1 MHEENSFI
9 TLTYN
14 KENLPVGSSL
24 VKEHFQGFMK
34 RLRERIEPLKIK
46 FYHCGEYGEE
56 CYKCGKSRRECGC
69 SKFEIAIGRPHYH
82 ALIFGYEFPDKEFWK
97 KIKNNLVF
105 RSNLLEETWG
115 KGFCSIGAVT
125 FQSAA
130 YTARYIMKKQG
141 GKTAK
146 KHYERID
153 PDTGEVTSKIPEY
166 TTMSLRPHGIGESWY
181 RKYHKDVF
189 PDDCVV
195 IEGKRYKTPRYYDK
209 LLLAAE
215 GADALEHVKELRV
228 ANALKRAADNTPAR
242 LAVRKQVQL
251 FKVRRLKREFE
262 DESTDV

>member
-1 MHEENSFI
+1 MHEAQMHEDNSFI

-14 KENLPVGSSL
+14 NEHLPAGGTL

-34 RLRERIEPLKIK
+34 RLRSRIDPVKIK

-56 CYKCGKSRRECGC
+56 L
-69 SKFEIAIGRPHYH
+69 GRPHYH
-82 ALIFGYEFPDKEFWK
+82 ALIFGYAFPDKEFWK
-97 KIKNNLVF
+97 FI
-105 RSNLLEETWG
+105 RSNKVYRSDQLDAAWD
-115 KGFCSIGAVT
+115 KGFCSIGEVT

-130 YTARYIMKKQG
+130 YTARYIMKKQS

-146 KHYERID
+146 KHYERAD
-153 PDTGEVTSKIPEY
+153 PDTGEIISKIPEY

-181 RKYHKDVF
+181 RKFHKDVF

-209 LLLAAE
+209 LLKAAE
-215 GADALEHVKELRV
+215 GSDALEHVKELRV
-228 ANALKRAADNTPAR
+228 ANAEKRAADNTPAR

-251 FKVRRLKREFE
+251 FKLRRLRREQE
-262 DESTDV
+262 DETGDV